1 MNYDKEIDKEITEE
15 ISIFDF
21 ENLYF
26 GNFDDETN
34 GTGVSV
40 ITSKEAFGCGVDI
53 RGGGPASREVQL
65 LNPMSA
71 AEKINAVVLSGGSA
85 FGLDCAGGVMKYLEE
100 KDIGFDTGVAKVP
113 LVCTS
118 CIFDL
123 QVANKFVRPDFN
135 MGYKAAENA
144 FKNNFTEGN
153 HGCGVGATVGKVR
166 GANYM
171 TKSGI
176 GAYAL
181 KLNDLKVGAIVCTNA
196 VGEVIDSKTQKIICG
211 MLNDDKSGFES
222 CENMILAQQGKKS
235 AVVTNTTIG
244 AVFTNAHF
252 SKSELNK
259 LAAFASNAFVR
270 CIRPINTTDDGDSM
284 YAISAGDVKA
294 NINVCGILAGI
305 ATERAII
312 RSVMCASEAYGLK
325 CAKSFK
331 QNI

>member
-1 MNYDKEIDKEITEE
+1 MNLQE

-21 ENLYF
+21 DNLCF
-26 GNFDDETN
+26 GNYDDAKN

-40 ITSKEAFGCGVDI
+40 ITSKESFACGVDI

-100 KDIGFDTGVAKVP
+100 RNIGFETGVTKVP

-123 QVANKFVRPDFN
+123 QVANKNVRPDFK
-135 MGYKAAENA
+135 MGYEAAKNA
-144 FKNNFTEGN
+144 FENNFCEGN
-153 HGCGVGATVGKVR
+153 HGCGVGATVGKIR
-166 GANYM
+166 GDKYM

-176 GAYAL
+176 GAYAV
-181 KLNDLKVGAIVCTNA
+181 KAGELKVGAIVCTNA
-196 VGEVIDSKTQKIICG
+196 VGEVIDPETQKIICG
-211 MLNDDKSGFES
+211 MLNETKDGFAS
-222 CENMILAQQGKKS
+222 CENEIIKTVNKTKN

-244 AVFTNAHF
+244 AVFTNAAF

-259 LAAFASNAFVR
+259 LAALASNAMVK

-284 YAISAGDVKA
+284 YALSAGNVRAD
-294 NINVCGILAGI
+294 INVCGVLATY
-305 ATERAII
+305 AAQKAIV
-312 RSVMCASEAYGLK
+312 RSVMCADEAYGLK
-325 CAKSFK
+325 CAKSFG
-331 QNI
+331 I